1 MTTTRRAAL
10 TAAFAVCVLT
20 ACPSLRTPAAHAAV
34 CAGRP
39 ADRTLAQ
46 LFMESNVVATGTLAV
61 TKAEIRKAF
70 SAGGYLD
77 LPFVDLTSIGGK
89 VPQRLTVKIYAERR
103 RGGVSPEQMEKLAG
117 EPVLVFLVRG
127 RDGEFYL
134 TRGAK
139 ALQPATAATIGAAER
154 ERDRQWAIL
163 KAWKPDRSLPHFGE
177 VKALVADLAAV
188 RRPAKGKEAAY
199 DEARAR
205 QDAIFVKLEKLGKPA
220 VPAIV
225 AHLDDRRPL
234 AVEQLALVNRPPNPI
249 EAIRTYEPEQV
260 VDALAATLNQMTGQ
274 SFDAIYSGGS
284 EAQRRSAIAAWRI
297 YADDLVCYGR

>member
-1 MTTTRRAAL
+1 MKATRRAAL
-10 TAAFAVCVLT
+10 SAAFVVCAL
-20 ACPSLRTPAAHAAV
+20 AAGIGLQPPAAHAAV

-46 LFMESNVVATGTLAV
+46 LFMESNAVATGTLAV
-61 TKAEIRKAF
+61 TKGAVRKAF
-70 SAGGYLD
+70 SAGDFLD
-77 LPFVDLTSIGGK
+77 LPFVGLKSIAGK
-89 VPQRLTVKIYAERR
+89 VPARLSVKIYAERR
-103 RGGVSPEQMEKLAG
+103 RGGVPPEQMEKLAG

-134 TRGAK
+134 TRGEK
-139 ALQPATAATIGAAER
+139 ALQPAAPATIGAAER

-163 KAWKPDRSLPHFGE
+163 RAWKPDRSLPHYSE
-177 VKALVADLAAV
+177 VKALVTELAAI
-188 RRPAKGKEAAY
+188 RRPAQGNEAAY

-205 QDAIFVKLEKLGKPA
+205 QDAIFVRLEKLGRPA

-234 AVEQLALVNRPPNPI
+234 AVEQLALANRPPDPI
-249 EAIRTYEPEQV
+249 EAIRTYGPEQI
-260 VDALAATLNQMTGQ
+260 VDALAATLNQVAGQ
-274 SFDAIYSGGS
+274 NFDAIYSGGS

>member
-1 MTTTRRAAL
+1 MNATRRAAL
-10 TAAFAVCVLT
+10 SAAFVVCAL
-20 ACPSLRTPAAHAAV
+20 AAGIGLQPPAALAAV

-46 LFMESNVVATGTLAV
+46 LFMESNAVASGTLAV
-61 TKAEIRKAF
+61 SKAAVRKAF
-70 SAGGYLD
+70 SAGDYLD
-77 LPFVDLTSIGGK
+77 LPFVGLTSIAGK
-89 VPQRLTVKIYAERR
+89 VPQRLSVKIYAERR
-103 RGGVSPEQMEKLAG
+103 RGGVKPEQLETLAG

-134 TRGAK
+134 TRGEK
-139 ALQPATAATIGAAER
+139 ALQPATPATLQAAER

-163 KAWKPDRSLPHFGE
+163 RAWKPDPSLPHFGD
-177 VKALVADLAAV
+177 VKALVAELAAI
-188 RRPAKGKEAAY
+188 RRPAKGNEAAY

-205 QDAIFVKLEKLGKPA
+205 QDAIFVRLEKLGKPA

-225 AHLDDRRPL
+225 AHLDNRRPL

-249 EAIRTYEPEQV
+249 EAIRTYEPEQI
-260 VDALAATLNQMTGQ
+260 VDALAATLNQVAGQ
-274 SFDAIYSGGS
+274 TFDAIYSGGS
-284 EAQRRSAIAAWRI
+284 EGQRRSAIAAWRI

>member
-1 MTTTRRAAL
+1 MQTTCRAAL
-10 TAAFAVCVLT
+10 TAAFAVCILATCV
-20 ACPSLRTPAAHAAV
+20 SLPTPAAHAAV

-46 LFMESNVVATGTLAV
+46 LLMESNAVATGSLAV

-70 SAGGYLD
+70 SAGDYLD
-77 LPFVDLTSIGGK
+77 LPFVGLTSIAGK
-89 VPQRLTVKIYAERR
+89 VPQRLTVRIYAERR
-103 RGGVSPEQMEKLAG
+103 RGGVPPEQMAKLAG
-117 EPVLVFLVRG
+117 QPVLLFLVQG

-134 TRGAK
+134 TRGEK

-154 ERDRQWAIL
+154 ERDRQWAIV
-163 KAWKPDRSLPHFGE
+163 KAWKPDRSLPHYGE
-177 VKALVADLAAV
+177 VKALVAELAAI
-188 RRPAKGKEAAY
+188 RRPAEGNEAAY

-205 QDAIFVKLEKLGKPA
+205 QDEIFVRLETLGRPA

-225 AHLDDRRPL
+225 AHLDDRRRL
-234 AVEQLALVNRPPNPI
+234 AVEQLALVDRPSNPV
-249 EAIRTYEPEQV
+249 EAIRTYEPEQI
-260 VDALAATLNQMTGQ
+260 VDALAANLNQLAGQ
-274 SFDAIYSGGS
+274 NFDAIYSGGS

>member
-1 MTTTRRAAL
+1 MKKSCRATLSAAL
-10 TAAFAVCVLT
+10 AVFVL
-20 ACPSLRTPAAHAAV
+20 APCIGLQPPAAHAAV

-39 ADRTLAQ
+39 ADRTLAL

-70 SAGGYLD
+70 SAGGFFD
-77 LPFVDLTSIGGK
+77 LPFVDLKSIGGK
-89 VPQRLTVKIYAERR
+89 VAPRLTVKIYAERR
-103 RGGVSPEQMEKLAG
+103 RGGVQPEQLERLAG
-117 EPVLVFLVRG
+117 KPVLVFLVRG

-134 TRGAK
+134 SPGEK
-139 ALQPATAATIGAAER
+139 AVQPATPEAVRAAEA

-163 KAWKPDRSLPHFGE
+163 KGWKPDRSLPHFGD
-177 VKALVADLAAV
+177 VKTLVAELAAI
-188 RRPAKGKEAAY
+188 RRPAQGDEAAY
-199 DEARAR
+199 DAARAR
-205 QDAIFVKLEKLGKPA
+205 QDAIFVRLETLGRPA

-234 AVEQLALVNRPPNPI
+234 AVEQLSLVNRPPNPV
-249 EAIRTYEPEQV
+249 EAIRSYGPEQI
-260 VDALAATLNQMTGQ
+260 VDALAATLNQVTGQ